1 MEVGESRV
9 ERSSAIGDRGQAAIS
24 LSPEVDGTGSGSLLN
39 SILST
44 LLRKK
49 KSNDVWRVAIFFS
62 L

>member
-1 MEVGESRV
+1 MGESRV
-9 ERSSAIGDRGQAAIS
+9 ERSSAIGDIGQAAIS

-49 KSNDVWRVAIFFS
+49 KSNDVWIVAIFFS

>member
-1 MEVGESRV
+1 MGESRV
-9 ERSSAIGDRGQAAIS
+9 ERSPAIGDRGQAEIS

-49 KSNDVWRVAIFFS
+49 NPMMSG
-62 L
+62 

>member
-1 MEVGESRV
+1 MGESRV

-49 KSNDVWRVAIFFS
+49 KSNDVWIVAIFFS